1 MPQND
6 LQEKL
11 HEAFKSHQE
20 RARDRARQNGK
31 TEVTQEEYK
40 TNPIVRLARVYEDW
54 ADYYHCSGLEERIKN
69 VQGKL
74 SDIPLT
80 LSDMSRFH
88 EIFPHHQHPSQ
99 VEEFPYDY
107 EKEGIKYL
115 GFMFALAKNLKSR
128 QDCSSIAGAELHP
141 FFEPQKLL
149 PQVAYLD
156 KHSVKARIKFEGLDT
171 VTLTA
176 CESACLD
183 NFDAGNLAIDV
194 ESEKSRL
201 SMVGYGMKSG
211 YLFIMPR
218 VRVTELGIEM
228 KGGTII
234 YGGNIED
241 VNIGERMNG
250 GAISLCGSVTG
261 NSQIGHEM
269 KKGDI
274 YIGENVELGQYTI
287 YHVGDSMSGG
297 TINIG
302 GSFINRSDQ
311 GYSKRLGSSMQGGL
325 IIVTKGASGN
335 VTIGDYMKGGY
346 ISIRGDCLVKRIGDS
361 MNYGC
366 IEIEGDAGLSIGSCM
381 RGGTINVGKNVVQR
395 GHEYGRYV
403 LYSVGSHMDGGLISI
418 GCNVDDVGDEM
429 KGGVIRINGH
439 LSNKTEFVQLGGHI
453 YERGVEIH
461 PNFKWRLLS
470 GFARWAE
477 SLEDRRNR

>member
-156 KHSVKARIKFEGLDT
+156 KHSIKARINFMSLDT
-171 VTLTA
+171 VVLTF
-176 CESACLD
+176 CESANLCD
-183 NFDAGNLAIDV
+183 FDAGNLVVDI
-194 ESEKSRL
+194 ESKEPRL
-201 SMVGYGMKSG
+201 SLVGYKMKSG
-211 YLFIMPR
+211 YLFIKPGIKI
-218 VRVTELGIEM
+218 TELGSDM
-228 KGGTII
+228 QGGTII
-234 YGGNIED
+234 YDGDIKD
-241 VNIGERMNG
+241 TQIGERMG
-250 GAISLCGSVTG
+250 GGMIGISGSVTG
-261 NSQIGHEM
+261 GSEIGHEM
-269 KKGDI
+269 KKGFI
-274 YIGENVELGQYTI
+274 HVKKNVELGQYSI
-287 YHVGDSMSGG
+287 WDVGYCMAGG
-297 TINIG
+297 TIKISGKFTNEVGYKKLGNSMEG
-302 GSFINRSDQ
+302 GS
-311 GYSKRLGSSMQGGL
+311 
-325 IIVTKGASGN
+325 IIVKNGASGD
-335 VTIGDYMKGGY
+335 VSIGDYMKGGY
-346 ISIRGDCLVKRIGDS
+346 ILIGGDGVVKSIGDG
-361 MNYGC
+361 MYDGL
-366 IEIEGDAGLSIGSCM
+366 IKIEGDAGLSIGSCM